1 MKSSTVRPHILYI
14 GERRG
19 FFSREILRGVLSMR
33 PEGCDW
39 DFWCM
44 PISIEEKDLKQCLK
58 NRRVDGIIA
67 RGLSEEMSR
76 FVVSLGV
83 PAVIIRAAED
93 ESADYVNGPHVD
105 DTAIGRLAGV
115 EFNYLNLG
123 YWGFVHWDGV
133 MWSEAR
139 KKSFHSY
146 ATSLGV
152 SNSTLALPNNAR
164 LNWESVSIIAEW
176 IKSLPKP
183 CGILACNDEAG
194 LDVLHACQLIGVKV
208 PQEVAVIGVDN
219 DRLLCESTTPSL
231 TSIDLRAADVGRE
244 SALQLAQLLKG
255 NADSH
260 GSPMNVATTVVRSSS
275 HDVDRYML
283 TYQKALDF
291 IHARALKNMSVA
303 DVARAC
309 GISRRGLERAFEK
322 CANSSPAAVMR
333 EKRIEAILGLLKDR
347 TASLES
353 ISQQAGFS
361 DAAGLSNF
369 VKRMTGKT
377 PGAFRDGL

>member
-1 MKSSTVRPHILYI
+1 MNYPDAKPHILFI
-14 GERRG
+14 GERSG
-19 FFSREILRGVLSMR
+19 FFSRELLRGVLSMR

-44 PISIEEKDLKQCLK
+44 PTSIKEADLKSVIRH
-58 NRRVDGIIA
+58 RRVDGIIA

-76 FVVSLGV
+76 FISDL
-83 PAVIIRAAED
+83 IIPSVLIRSAED
-93 ESADYVNGPHVD
+93 DSAEYINGPHVND
-105 DTAIGRLAGV
+105 ANIGKLAGI
-115 EFNYLNLG
+115 EFNHLNLG
-123 YWGFVHWDGV
+123 YWGFVHWEGV
-133 MWSEAR
+133 VWSEAR

-152 SNSTLALPNNAR
+152 SNDTLSLPSDAR
-164 LNWESVSIIAEW
+164 MNWQGVRAIADW
-176 IKSLPKP
+176 IKELPKP

-194 LDVLHACQLIGVKV
+194 LDVLHACQLIGVSV
-208 PQEVAVIGVDN
+208 PHEIAVIGVDN
-219 DRLLCESTTPSL
+219 DRLLCESTNPSL

-244 SALQLAQLLKG
+244 AALQLAYLL
-255 NADSH
+255 DPF
-260 GSPMNVATTVVRSSS
+260 GSKYESPINPASTVVRSSS

-283 TYQKALDF
+283 TYQKAMDY
-291 IHARALKNMSVA
+291 IEARALRNISVS

-309 GISRRGLERAFEK
+309 GVSRRGLERAFEK
-322 CANSSPAAVMR
+322 CAESSPATAIR
-333 EKRIEAILGLLKDR
+333 ERRIKSIITLLRDQ

-369 VKRMTGKT
+369 VKRMTGET
-377 PGAFRDGL
+377 PGAFRK

>member
-1 MKSSTVRPHILYI
+1 MKPIDAKPHILFI
-14 GERRG
+14 GERTG

-44 PISIEEKDLKQCLK
+44 PISIKEIDLKGVLQ
-58 NRRVDGIIA
+58 NRRIDGIIA

-76 FVVSLGV
+76 FVASLGV
-83 PAVIIRAAED
+83 PYVLIRAAED
-93 ESADYVNGPHVD
+93 ESAEYINGPHVD
-105 DTAIGRLAGV
+105 DSAIGQLAGV
-115 EFNYLNLG
+115 EFNYLHLG
-123 YWGFVHWDGV
+123 SWGFVPWEGV
-133 MWSEAR
+133 MWAEAR

-152 SNSTLALPNNAR
+152 SNDTLALPTNAR
-164 LNWESVSIIAEW
+164 LNWESVQMIADW
-176 IKSLPKP
+176 LKKLPKP
-183 CGILACNDEAG
+183 CGVLACNDEAG
-194 LDVLHACQLIGVKV
+194 LDVLHACQLIGVSV
-208 PQEVAVIGVDN
+208 PHEVAVIGVDN

-231 TSIDLRAADVGRE
+231 SSIDLRAADVGRE
-244 SALQLAQLLKG
+244 AALQLKALLEG
-255 NADSH
+255 DATDYA
-260 GSPMNVATTVVRSSS
+260 SPMNPATTVVRSSS

-283 TYQKALDF
+283 TYQKAIDF
-291 IHARALKNMSVA
+291 IHARALRNMSVS
-303 DVARAC
+303 DVDRAC
-309 GISRRGLERAFEK
+309 GISRRGVERAFEK
-322 CANSSPAAVMR
+322 CAESSPAAVMR
-333 EKRIEAILGLLKDR
+333 DKRIEAIITLLKDK

-377 PGAFRDGL
+377 PGAFRA